1 MNLKIYGGVVMKYDN
16 KFGMFI
22 HWGIYALT
30 GLQDQALQRFQMD
43 HKEYDDL
50 MHQFNPVK
58 YDPEQWVLLA
68 KEAGMKYICF
78 TTKHHDGFCMW
89 DTKYTDFK
97 ITNTPYGKDVL
108 KMLAE
113 ACQKHGMLLSLYYSN
128 PDWNHPYG
136 FNPYTPFAK
145 VWRLSCSHPDQQ
157 DTVIYRQYIKN
168 QITELL
174 TQYGPIYTLFW
185 DIPPGI
191 EDPSLNELVRKL
203 QPNILINDRG
213 WSKGDFG
220 TPEREY
226 DTINASYFESMTE
239 ACNSVDQQSW
249 GFRTQPDF
257 YSLRHLN
264 CAIDRFMSMGASY
277 LLNVGPSPEGEI
289 TEEYAD
295 RIRRIGNWYNRMEGC
310 LEQAQPDPLNYQ
322 PRDCK
327 CVATMKNGKT
337 YLHFHD
343 GIPSTAVSLENY
355 PNTPQAVRL
364 MNTNTQ
370 LPFALDLL
378 PEFRGGMGVCDR
390 KFLHIMDI
398 PVDDLANEPIVLEIT
413 W

>member
-1 MNLKIYGGVVMKYDN
+1 MKYDN

-30 GLQDQALQRFQMD
+30 GIQDQVLLRLQMD
-43 HKEYDDL
+43 HREYDDL
-50 MHQFNPVK
+50 MYQFNPVK

-89 DTKYTDFK
+89 DTQYTEFK

-108 KMLAE
+108 KLLAD
-113 ACQKHGMLLSLYYSN
+113 ACRKHGMLLSLYYSN

-136 FNPYTPFAK
+136 SNPHSAFAS
-145 VWRLSCSHPDQQ
+145 VFSSCCWHPEQH
-157 DTVIYRQYIKN
+157 DTVIYRQYIKD

-174 TQYGPIYTLFW
+174 TNYGPIYTFFW
-185 DIPPGI
+185 DIPPGL

-226 DTINASYFESMTE
+226 QAVGTTWFESMTE

-249 GFRTQPDF
+249 GYRTQPDF
-257 YSLRHLN
+257 YSMRHIQG
-264 CAIDRFMSMGASY
+264 AIDRYMSMGASY

-289 TEEYAD
+289 TENYANQ
-295 RIRRIGNWYNRMEGC
+295 IRRIGNWYNRMEGC
-310 LEQAQPDPLNYQ
+310 LEQAEPDTFDYQ
-322 PRDCK
+322 CHGIK
-327 CVATMKNGKT
+327 CNATKKNGKT
-337 YLHFHD
+337 YLHFYD
-343 GIPSTAVSLENY
+343 GLVSTSVALKNY
-355 PNTPQAVRL
+355 PGLPKTVRV
-364 MNTNTQ
+364 MNNNTQ
-370 LPFALDLL
+370 IPFELDYL
-378 PEFRGGMGVCDR
+378 PEFRNGKGICDA

-398 PVDDLANEPIVLEIT
+398 PVDDLSTEPIILEIT